1 LSDDSVRRCGGWIAA
16 ERKASSP
23 DWSSGCRSVSKRH
36 LVSLFRRLPFAR
48 VCVPSIFDA
57 LSRYGAP
64 LRDAG
69 ITVMNLLAAAHRA
82 AIYQFAFCRE
92 Q

>member
-1 LSDDSVRRCGGWIAA
+1 MWRLDCRREEGIFARLVKRLSLCLQ
-16 ERKASSP
+16 
-23 DWSSGCRSVSKRH
+23 RH
-36 LVSLFRRLPFAR
+36 LVSLFWRLPFAR

-57 LSRYGAP
+57 LSRYEPA

>member
-1 LSDDSVRRCGGWIAA
+1 LSQVLERRIPTAIAQQGKALIFGGEA
-16 ERKASSP
+16 
-23 DWSSGCRSVSKRH
+23 
-36 LVSLFRRLPFAR
+36 
-48 VCVPSIFDA
+48 PS
-57 LSRYGAP
+57 P